1 LTTQGYQPD
10 RQECL
15 SYGEKPLST
24 NERDLIVGG
33 QAVIEGVM
41 MRTPN
46 AYAIAVR
53 KADGTIVNI
62 AARLPKWSDKYP
74 ILKLPVL
81 RGSAVLVQ
89 SMGLGIKALNYSA
102 NEAFGDAQEAEA
114 KEEAREI
121 RVALTPAAIEG
132 EGDFAGL
139 TGAVPGLFPV
149 PTQKHSRDEMK
160 KGGTA
165 AAASSIVFA
174 IVFNIL
180 LFIAAPLLLTNALF
194 IAAGWAPSPGI
205 SSSSAVSA
213 PAAAGDASSNTAA
226 KEAASKPDAGDPW
239 YSRAWQSVRTYLHPV
254 RPSISFNLIDG
265 LIRMTFFLIMI
276 FSFSLLK
283 DIRRVFQYHGA
294 EHKTVFTWEAG
305 LPLTVDNARPQP
317 RQHPRCG
324 TSFLMVVM
332 LVSIVLFSVIK
343 FDSLAYNFSVR
354 LALFPLVAGL
364 SYEIIR
370 LSAKKES
377 GWFFKLLTKP
387 GVWLQNITTQ
397 EPDDDQLEV
406 AIEALKES
414 LKLEPKPGDVALAPM
429 S

>member
-1 LTTQGYQPD
+1 MHQNALRPSSIAGVSLLGYGQTIKPA
-10 RQECL
+10 
-15 SYGEKPLST
+15 GEDKHLST

-46 AYAIAVR
+46 AYAVAVR

-62 AARLPKWSDKYP
+62 SARLPKWSDKYP
-74 ILKLPVL
+74 LLKLPVL

-102 NEAFGDAQEAEA
+102 NEAFADT
-114 KEEAREI
+114 EESEVKQV
-121 RVALTPAAIEG
+121 RVALTPAVIEG

-139 TGAVPGLFPV
+139 TGAVPGLIPV
-149 PTQKHSRDEMK
+149 PTTKRSKDEMK

-165 AAASSIVFA
+165 AAAGSIIFA
-174 IVFNIL
+174 MIFNVL
-180 LFIAAPLLLTNALF
+180 LFVAAPLLLTNALF
-194 IAAGWAPSPGI
+194 IGAGWAP
-205 SSSSAVSA
+205 A
-213 PAAAGDASSNTAA
+213 PAAAVSQQTPPATTADGTSA
-226 KEAASKPDAGDPW
+226 VTPSEVAPW
-239 YSRAWQSVRTYLHPV
+239 YSRGWQTVKTYLHPV
-254 RPSISFNLIDG
+254 RPSIAFNLVDG
-265 LIRMTFFLIMI
+265 MIRMTFFLIMI
-276 FSFSLLK
+276 FSFSLIK
-283 DIRRVFQYHGA
+283 DIRRVFEYHGA

-305 LPLTVDNARPQP
+305 LPLTVENARPQP

-343 FDSLAYNFSVR
+343 FDSLLFNFLVR
-354 LALFPLVAGL
+354 LALMPLVAGI

-377 GWFFKLLTKP
+377 GWFFKMMTRP

-397 EPDDDQLEV
+397 EPDDQQLEV

-414 LKLEPKPGDVALAPM
+414 LKLEPKPTEAALAPM

>member
-1 LTTQGYQPD
+1 M
-10 RQECL
+10 
-15 SYGEKPLST
+15 ST

-46 AYAIAVR
+46 AYAVAVR

-74 ILKLPVL
+74 LLKLPVL

-114 KEEAREI
+114 EAKTEQVQ
-121 RVALTPAAIEG
+121 VALTPAMIEG

-149 PTQKHSRDEMK
+149 PTQKRAKDEMK

-165 AAASSIVFA
+165 AAAGSIIFA
-174 IVFNIL
+174 MIFNIM
-180 LFIAAPLLLTNALF
+180 LFVAAPLLLTNALF
-194 IAAGWAPSPGI
+194 IGAGWAPSPAAAVASQQTPSAANGI
-205 SSSSAVSA
+205 AAVDGSSAGPTV
-213 PAAAGDASSNTAA
+213 TA
-226 KEAASKPDAGDPW
+226 PW
-239 YSRAWQSVRTYLHPV
+239 YSRAWGTVKTYLHPV
-254 RPSISFNLIDG
+254 RPSIAFNLIDG
-265 LIRMTFFLIMI
+265 GIRMSFFLSMI

-283 DIRRVFQYHGA
+283 DIRRVFEYHGA

-305 LPLTVDNARPQP
+305 LPLTVENARPQP

-332 LVSIVLFSVIK
+332 LVSIVLFSIIK
-343 FDSLAYNFSVR
+343 FDSLVYNFLVR
-354 LALFPLVAGL
+354 LALVPLVAGL

-377 GWFFKLLTKP
+377 GWFFKLITRP

-397 EPDDDQLEV
+397 EPDDQQLEV

-414 LKLEPKPGDVALAPM
+414 LKLEPQTGEAALAPL

>member
-1 LTTQGYQPD
+1 
-10 RQECL
+10 
-15 SYGEKPLST
+15 LST

-53 KADGTIVNI
+53 KADGTIVNV
-62 AARLPKWSDKYP
+62 AARLPKWSAKYP

-81 RGSAVLVQ
+81 RGSALLVQ

-102 NEAFGDAQEAEA
+102 NEAFGDAQIAEA
-114 KEEAREI
+114 KEV
-121 RVALTPAAIEG
+121 RVALTPAVIEG

-139 TGAVPGLFPV
+139 TGAIPGLIPV
-149 PTQKHSRDEMK
+149 PTEKRAKDEMK
-160 KGGTA
+160 QGGTA
-165 AAASSIVFA
+165 AAAGSIIFA
-174 IVFNIL
+174 MIFNIL
-180 LFIAAPLLLTNALF
+180 LFVAAPLLLTNALF
-194 IAAGWAPSPGI
+194 IGAGWAPSPGTTANTTVATPVQTAEQTAGVPRATAD
-205 SSSSAVSA
+205 SDNTSDSNA
-213 PAAAGDASSNTAA
+213 PA
-226 KEAASKPDAGDPW
+226 W
-239 YSRAWQSVRTYLHPV
+239 YSRAWTAVKTYMHPV
-254 RPSISFNLIDG
+254 RPSVAFNLIDG
-265 LIRMTFFLIMI
+265 LIRMSFFLIMI

-283 DIRRVFQYHGA
+283 DIRRVFEYHGA

-305 LPLTVDNARPQP
+305 LPLTVENARPQP

-332 LVSIVLFSVIK
+332 LVSIALFSVIK
-343 FDSLAYNFSVR
+343 FDSLVYNFLVR
-354 LALFPLVAGL
+354 LALVPLVAGL

-370 LSAKKES
+370 LSAKKEG
-377 GWFFKLLTKP
+377 GWFFKLITRP

-397 EPDDDQLEV
+397 EPDDGQLEV

-414 LKLEPKPGDVALAPM
+414 LKLEPQPGEAALAPL

>member
-1 LTTQGYQPD
+1 
-10 RQECL
+10 
-15 SYGEKPLST
+15 
-24 NERDLIVGG
+24 
-33 QAVIEGVM
+33 
-41 MRTPN
+41 
-46 AYAIAVR
+46 
-53 KADGTIVNI
+53 
-62 AARLPKWSDKYP
+62 LPKWSDKYP
-74 ILKLPVL
+74 LLKLPVL

-89 SMGLGIKALNYSA
+89 STGLGIKALNYSA

-114 KEEAREI
+114 RETTKEV
-121 RVALTPAAIEG
+121 RVALTPPAIEG

-149 PTQKHSRDEMK
+149 PTEKRSRDEMK

-165 AAASSIVFA
+165 AAAGSIVFA
-174 IVFNIL
+174 IVFNIF

-194 IAAGWAPSPGI
+194 IAVGWAPSPAV
-205 SSSSAVSA
+205 AVSA
-213 PAAAGDASSNTAA
+213 PATPANSGANTAA
-226 KEAASKPDAGDPW
+226 TETGSNQQASEAW

-254 RPSISFNLIDG
+254 RPSVLFNLIDG
-265 LIRMTFFLIMI
+265 VIRMTFFLIMI
-276 FSFSLLK
+276 FTFSLLK

-332 LVSIVLFSVIK
+332 LVSLVLFSIVK
-343 FDSLAYNFSVR
+343 FDSLVYNFLVR

-370 LSAKKES
+370 LSARKES
-377 GWFFKLLTKP
+377 GWFFKLITKP

-414 LKLEPKPGDVALAPM
+414 LKLEPQTGEAALAPM

>member
-1 LTTQGYQPD
+1 MPVLQVTT
-10 RQECL
+10 
-15 SYGEKPLST
+15 LST

-46 AYAIAVR
+46 AYAVAVR

-62 AARLPKWSDKYP
+62 SARLPKWSDKYP
-74 ILKLPVL
+74 LLKLPVL

-102 NEAFGDAQEAEA
+102 NEAFGDAQEAEQ
-114 KEEAREI
+114 RE
-121 RVALTPAAIEG
+121 VKVVMTPAVIEG

-149 PTQKHSRDEMK
+149 PTQKRAKDEMK

-165 AAASSIVFA
+165 AAAGSIVIA
-174 IVFNIL
+174 MLFNLL
-180 LFIAAPLLLTNALF
+180 LFVAAPLLLTNAIF
-194 IAAGWAPSPGI
+194 VGAGWAPS
-205 SSSSAVSA
+205 AAASA
-213 PAAAGDASSNTAA
+213 PATTAPGAQPSASTTTVD
-226 KEAASKPDAGDPW
+226 EAPAW
-239 YSRAWQSVRTYLHPV
+239 YTRAWSTTKTYLHPV
-254 RPSISFNLIDG
+254 RPSVGFNLIDG
-265 LIRMTFFLIMI
+265 VIRMSFFLIMI
-276 FSFSLLK
+276 FSFSLVK
-283 DIRRVFQYHGA
+283 DIRRVFEYHGA

-305 LPLTVDNARPQP
+305 LPLTVENARPQP

-332 LVSIVLFSVIK
+332 LVSIALFSVIK
-343 FDSLAYNFSVR
+343 FDSLIYNFLVR
-354 LALFPLVAGL
+354 VALVPVVAGL

-370 LSAKKES
+370 LSARKES
-377 GWFFKLLTKP
+377 GWFFKLITLP

-397 EPDDDQLEV
+397 EPDDQQLEV

-414 LKLEPKPGDVALAPM
+414 LKLEPQTGEAALAPL

>member
-1 LTTQGYQPD
+1 M
-10 RQECL
+10 
-15 SYGEKPLST
+15 ST
-24 NERDLIVGG
+24 PERDLIVGG

-53 KADGTIVNI
+53 KADGTIVNT

-81 RGSAVLVQ
+81 RGGAVLVQ

-102 NEAFGDAQEAEA
+102 NEAFAEAEEA
-114 KEEAREI
+114 EEVK
-121 RVALTPAAIEG
+121 VALSPAVIEG

-149 PTQKHSRDEMK
+149 PTQKRSKDELK
-160 KGGTA
+160 KGTTA
-165 AAASSIVFA
+165 AAAGSIIFA
-174 IVFNIL
+174 LIFNVL
-180 LFIAAPLLLTNALF
+180 LFVAAPLLLTNALF
-194 IAAGWAPSPGI
+194 IAAGWATSP
-205 SSSSAVSA
+205 AATA
-213 PAAAGDASSNTAA
+213 PATPGETPSAAAEPAN
-226 KEAASKPDAGDPW
+226 EEW
-239 YSRAWQSVRTYLHPV
+239 YTNAWSAVRTYLHPV
-254 RPSISFNLIDG
+254 RPSVAFNLIDG

-332 LVSIVLFSVIK
+332 LVAIVLFSVIK
-343 FDSLAYNFSVR
+343 FDSLLLNFLIR
-354 LALFPLVAGL
+354 IALMPVVAGL

-377 GWFFKLLTKP
+377 SWFFKLMTRP

-397 EPDDDQLEV
+397 EPDDKQLEV

-414 LKLEPKPGDVALAPM
+414 LKLEPTTGEPLPAPL

>member
-1 LTTQGYQPD
+1 M
-10 RQECL
+10 
-15 SYGEKPLST
+15 ST
-24 NERDLIVGG
+24 PERDLIVGG

-53 KADGTIVNI
+53 KADGTIVNT

-74 ILKLPVL
+74 LLKLPVL
-81 RGSAVLVQ
+81 RGGAVLVQ

-102 NEAFGDAQEAEA
+102 NEALAEV
-114 KEEAREI
+114 EEASAAEVK
-121 RVALTPAAIEG
+121 VALSPAVIEG

-149 PTQKHSRDEMK
+149 PTQKRSKDELK
-160 KGGTA
+160 KGTTA

-174 IVFNIL
+174 LIFNIL
-180 LFIAAPLLLTNALF
+180 LFVAAPLLLTNALF
-194 IAAGWAPSPGI
+194 IAAGWAT
-205 SSSSAVSA
+205 A
-213 PAAAGDASSNTAA
+213 PAVTSTAPA
-226 KEAASKPDAGDPW
+226 PTGETVMTKQSGEAW
-239 YSRAWQSVRTYLHPV
+239 YSNAWTTARTYLHPV
-254 RPSISFNLIDG
+254 RPSVAFNLIDG

-305 LPLTVDNARPQP
+305 LPLTVENARPQP

-332 LVSIVLFSVIK
+332 LVAIVLFSVIK
-343 FDSLAYNFSVR
+343 FDSLLFNFLIR
-354 LALFPLVAGL
+354 IALMPVVAGL

-377 GWFFKLLTKP
+377 SWFFKIMTKP

-397 EPDDDQLEV
+397 EPDDNQLEV

-414 LKLEPKPGDVALAPM
+414 LKLEPQTGDPLPAPL

>member
-1 LTTQGYQPD
+1 M
-10 RQECL
+10 
-15 SYGEKPLST
+15 ST

-46 AYAIAVR
+46 AYAVAVR
-53 KADGTIVNI
+53 KADGTITNI
-62 AARLPKWSDKYP
+62 SARLPKWSDKYP
-74 ILKLPVL
+74 LLKLPVL
-81 RGSAVLVQ
+81 RGGAVLIQ

-102 NEAFGDAQEAEA
+102 NEAFAEAEEADA
-114 KEEAREI
+114 KEVK
-121 RVALTPAAIEG
+121 VALTPAVIEG
-132 EGDFAGL
+132 EGDFAGI
-139 TGAVPGLFPV
+139 TGAMPGLFPV
-149 PTQKHSRDEMK
+149 PTQKRSKDEMK

-165 AAASSIVFA
+165 AAAGSIIFA
-174 IVFNIL
+174 LIFNVL
-180 LFIAAPLLLTNALF
+180 LFVAAPLLLTNALF
-194 IAAGWAPSPGI
+194 IAAGWAPS
-205 SSSSAVSA
+205 SVTAVSTTQTPAANAATGQTGTAQAPQTA
-213 PAAAGDASSNTAA
+213 PA
-226 KEAASKPDAGDPW
+226 W
-239 YSRAWQSVRTYLHPV
+239 YVRTWQSVRNYLHPV

-265 LIRMTFFLIMI
+265 LIRMSFFLIMI
-276 FSFSLLK
+276 FSFSLVK

-305 LPLTVDNARPQP
+305 LPLTVANARPQP

-332 LVSIVLFSVIK
+332 LVSIILFSVIK
-343 FDSLAYNFSVR
+343 FDSLLFNFLVR
-354 LALFPLVAGL
+354 LALMPLVAGL

-370 LSAKKES
+370 LSARKES
-377 GWFFKLLTKP
+377 GWLFKSITLP

-397 EPDDDQLEV
+397 EPDDQQLEV

-414 LKLEPKPGDVALAPM
+414 LKLEPQTGEPALVPL

>member
-1 LTTQGYQPD
+1 V
-10 RQECL
+10 
-15 SYGEKPLST
+15 ST

-53 KADGTIVNI
+53 KADGTIVNT
-62 AARLPKWSDKYP
+62 AAVLPKWSDKYP
-74 ILKLPVL
+74 LLKLPIL
-81 RGSAVLVQ
+81 RGGAVLVQ

-102 NEAFGDAQEAEA
+102 NEAFADTEEAEE
-114 KEEAREI
+114 KEVK
-121 RVALTPAAIEG
+121 VALTPAVIEG

-149 PTQKHSRDEMK
+149 PTETRARDEMK

-165 AAASSIVFA
+165 AAAGSIVFA
-174 IVFNIL
+174 IIFNIL
-180 LFIAAPLLLTNALF
+180 LFVAAPLLLTNALF
-194 IAAGWAPSPGI
+194 IGAGWASSPAAATATQTAPAPTADG
-205 SSSSAVSA
+205 VSPEA
-213 PAAAGDASSNTAA
+213 PAAS
-226 KEAASKPDAGDPW
+226 EAW
-239 YSRAWQSVRTYLHPV
+239 YTRGWQTVKTYLHPV
-254 RPSISFNLIDG
+254 RPSVGFNLIDG
-265 LIRMTFFLIMI
+265 AIRMTFFLIMI

-305 LPLTVDNARPQP
+305 LPLTVENARPQP

-343 FDSLAYNFSVR
+343 FDSLVYNFLVR
-354 LALFPLVAGL
+354 LALMPIVAGI

-370 LSAKKES
+370 LSARKES
-377 GWFFKLLTKP
+377 GWFFKMITRP

-397 EPDDDQLEV
+397 EPDDQQLEV

-414 LKLEPKPGDVALAPM
+414 LKLEPKPAEAAMAPM

>member
-1 LTTQGYQPD
+1 MPSVATRVNKHRRLLRRRRKYF
-10 RQECL
+10 
-15 SYGEKPLST
+15 EKPLSEVSQLST

-53 KADGTIVNI
+53 KADGTIVNT

-74 ILKLPVL
+74 LLKLPIL
-81 RGSAVLVQ
+81 RGGAVLVQ

-102 NEAFGDAQEAEA
+102 NEAFADANETEAAEV
-114 KEEAREI
+114 K
-121 RVALTPAAIEG
+121 VALKPATIEG
-132 EGDFAGL
+132 EGDFAGI
-139 TGAVPGLFPV
+139 TGGVPGLVPV
-149 PTQKHSRDEMK
+149 PTEKKAKDELK

-165 AAASSIVFA
+165 SAAGSIAFA

-180 LFIAAPLLLTNALF
+180 LFVAAPLLLTNALF
-194 IAAGWAPSPGI
+194 IAAGWATSPPP
-205 SSSSAVSA
+205 APVVSQVEGST
-213 PAAAGDASSNTAA
+213 PTVGGEVASQA
-226 KEAASKPDAGDPW
+226 PW
-239 YSRAWQSVRTYLHPV
+239 YQRAWGSVSPYLHPV
-254 RPSISFNLIDG
+254 RPSVLFNLIDG
-265 LIRMTFFLIMI
+265 VIRMAFFLTMI
-276 FSFSLLK
+276 ISFSLIK
-283 DIRRVFQYHGA
+283 DIRRVFEYHGA

-305 LPLTVDNARPQP
+305 LPLTVENAKPQP

-332 LVSIVLFSVIK
+332 LVAIALFSIIK
-343 FDSLAYNFSVR
+343 FDSLVYNFGVR
-354 LALFPLVAGL
+354 LALVPVIAGI

-370 LSAKKES
+370 LSAKKEG
-377 GWFFKLLTKP
+377 GWIFKMITRP

-397 EPDDDQLEV
+397 EPDDQQLEV

-414 LKLEPKPGDVALAPM
+414 LKLEPGVKEPALAPL